1 MSVYALTRGVAA
13 ILFAPAIGHYIDVGN
28 RLQVVRVS
36 IVLQRI
42 VVAISCIIFYLLAT
56 SMSMESAFEKG
67 ALAVLALLA
76 CVEKLCS
83 IMNLVSVE
91 RDWVVVVAR
100 DDPRSLATMNAE
112 MRRIDMVCKLIGPLF
127 IALLD
132 GISTEAAILVN
143 LGMNIFSVVVEY
155 FTIARVYGRVP
166 ELQQPKQILDPVP
179 QKSPLWKRCGD
190 LFKKS
195 ILDFKFH
202 FHHRAFLPSFAGALL
217 YLTVLSFSGQMVTWL
232 LSTGYD
238 SMRIGLARTLSVA
251 FEILSTWT
259 APWLVGRIGPVRAG
273 LWLASWEIIS
283 LVAGISAYWAFQS
296 RATVSASGLVGGTIV
311 SRLGLRGFDLCAQI
325 IVQDTVEP
333 EYRGSFSSVEA
344 AWQNAFEI
352 CSYMSTIVFS
362 RPEQFKWPALIS
374 VVAVGFAGLLYAL
387 FVLIQRGHLVHVP
400 KSFGF

>member
-1 MSVYALTRGVAA
+1 MSIYALSRGIAA

-42 VVAISCIIFYLLAT
+42 VVAISCIVFYLLAID
-56 SMSMESAFEKG
+56 MPMQGAIEKG
-67 ALAVLALLA
+67 ALAALALLA

-91 RDWVVVVAR
+91 RDWVVVVAG
-100 DDPRSLATMNAE
+100 DNPRSLATLNAE

-132 GISTEAAILVN
+132 GISTETAILVN
-143 LGMNIFSVVVEY
+143 YGMNICSLVVEY
-155 FTIARVYGRVP
+155 FSIARVYRRVP
-166 ELQQPKQILDPVP
+166 ELQQPKQMLDFMSV
-179 QKSPLWKRCGD
+179 QDSLWKRCGD

-195 ILDFKFH
+195 VLDFKSY
-202 FHHRAFLPSFAGALL
+202 FHHRAFLPSFACALL

-238 SMRIGLARTLSVA
+238 SMRIGLARTISVV
-251 FEILSTWT
+251 FEVLSTWT
-259 APWLVGRIGPVRAG
+259 APWLVEQIGPVRAG
-273 LWLASWEIIS
+273 LWLASWQIIS
-283 LVAGISAYWAFQS
+283 LVAGMTTYWAFQS
-296 RATVSASGLVGGTIV
+296 RPTISASGLVGGTIV

-325 IVQDTVEP
+325 IIQETVEP
-333 EYRGSFSSVEA
+333 EFRGSFSSVEA

-352 CSYMSTIVFS
+352 CSYMSTIVFF

-374 VVAVGFAGLLYAL
+374 VVAVGLAGLLYAV
-387 FVLIQRGHLVHVP
+387 FVRVRRGI
-400 KSFGF
+400 

>member
-1 MSVYALTRGVAA
+1 MSVYALSRGIAA

-36 IVLQRI
+36 IVLQRV

-56 SMSMESAFEKG
+56 SMSLKGATEKG

-76 CVEKLCS
+76 CAEKLCS

-91 RDWVVVVAR
+91 RDWVPVVAR

-143 LGMNIFSVVVEY
+143 LGMNISSVVVEY
-155 FTIARVYGRVP
+155 FTIARVYRRVP
-166 ELQQPKQILDPVP
+166 GLQQPKMMLDPVP
-179 QKSPLWKRCGD
+179 QQNALWKRCGD

-195 ILDFKFH
+195 TLDFKFY

-238 SMRIGLARTLSVA
+238 SMGIGLARTLSVV

-273 LWLASWEIIS
+273 LWLASWQIIS
-283 LVAGISAYWAFQS
+283 LVAGISAYWAFQN
-296 RATVSASGLVGGTIV
+296 RATASVSGLVGGTIV

-325 IVQDTVEP
+325 IVQETVEP

-352 CSYMSTIVFS
+352 CSYMSTIVFF

-374 VVAVGFAGLLYAL
+374 VVAVGFAG
-387 FVLIQRGHLVHVP
+387 V
-400 KSFGF
+400 